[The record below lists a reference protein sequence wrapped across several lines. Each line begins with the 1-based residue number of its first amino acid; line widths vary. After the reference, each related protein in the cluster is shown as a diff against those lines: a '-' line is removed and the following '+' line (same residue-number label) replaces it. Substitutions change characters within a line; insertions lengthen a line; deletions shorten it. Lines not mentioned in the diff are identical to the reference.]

1 MDEYKE
7 QFKEFLKKGRI
18 TPSMNTFKI
27 KLFLDKGENSLQIAK
42 HYKDIVP
49 E

>member
-1 MDEYKE
+1 MDDYRK
-7 QFKEFLKKGRI
+7 QCDEFVRNKRI
-18 TPSMNTFKI
+18 TKSANMFKI